1 MERATMIEKL
11 SLFGLSRQEA
21 TIYLCLLQN
30 GELTGYEV
38 AKLTGI
44 SRSNIYNGLAILVEH
59 GAAYAMDG
67 TPNKYLANS
76 LKEFSENY
84 IRHLQDVQS
93 YLILNEPKKIIS
105 TERYITIEGERH
117 ICDKI
122 YNLLLSAEKR
132 IYFSAASGFLEKWQS
147 EIKTLIERNIKVVL
161 ISDKLPDALMA
172 EQDAGMIFYQL
183 PVKTERKDDFWEKE
197 KQVCLII
204 DSEFVLTGEIRGSIN
219 DTCLYSAQKNF
230 VAKIKDAMRN
240 EIELI
245 KIRAEKGE

>member
-1 MERATMIEKL
+1 MERATMFEKL
-11 SLFGLSRQEA
+11 SLFGFTRQEA

-44 SRSNIYNGLAILVEH
+44 SRSNVYNGLAMLVEH
-59 GAAYAMDG
+59 GAAYAMEG
-67 TPNKYLANS
+67 APNKYLAVS

-84 IRHLQDVQS
+84 IRHLRDVQS
-93 YLILNEPKKIIS
+93 YLILNEPKRIIN

-117 ICDKI
+117 ISDKI
-122 YNLLLSAEKR
+122 HNMLLASEKR
-132 IYFSAASGFLEKWQS
+132 IYFSAASCFIEKWQS

-161 ISDKLPDALMA
+161 ISDQLPDSLK
-172 EQDAGMIFYQL
+172 EEEDTGIIFYQMSAN
-183 PVKTERKDDFWEKE
+183 TEREDDFWEKE
-197 KQVCLII
+197 KQVRLII
-204 DSEFVLTGEIRGSIN
+204 DSEFVLAGEIRGSMN

-230 VAKIKDAMRN
+230 VATIKDAMRN

-245 KIRAEKGE
+245 KIRSERGA